1 MHFYFGNKNQ
11 GPDAKLRI
19 HDESLFRD
27 LLFNPGIG
35 LAEGYMHFIHKFP
48 FANKDVAKHKD
59 TYKSSYPPYIRIL

>member
-11 GPDAKLRI
+11 GPDANLHI

-35 LAEGYMHFIHKFP
+35 LAEGYMHFIHKIP
-48 FANKDVAKHKD
+48 FANKDAAKHKD